1 MAYGV
6 KDESSKPQA
15 FNFRLQWRTKKAQP
29 GHRQSWAFAFELI
42 SSGD

>member
-1 MAYGV
+1 MKAQSRQLAIIG
-6 KDESSKPQA
+6 
-15 FNFRLQWRTKKAQP
+15 FNDDRKKAQP